1 MTTLPDLW
9 SALATQ
15 SLRVAPMRELFD
27 SDASR
32 LAKHT
37 IEAAG
42 LVLDASKNRID
53 DSLLEGLFA
62 LARGAGVEARRDA
75 MFGGDPINVTEHRAA
90 LHVALRAP
98 RDASFKV
105 DGRNVMPGVHAVLDH
120 MEAFSDQVRSGA
132 WTGHRGDAITD
143 VVHIGIGGSD
153 LGPRF
158 VCAAL
163 RAYHHERLSVHFV
176 ANVDAHALDGV
187 LANIARPLD
196 PATTLFIIAS
206 KTFTT
211 AETMMNAHS
220 ARAWAMAGG
229 VPEAELHRHF
239 VAVSTHTEAVRAFGI
254 DTRNMFEFWD
264 WVGGRYSLWSAIGL
278 PIALACGM
286 QRFRELLAGA
296 HAMDRH
302 FASAPLASNMPARL
316 ALVGIL
322 NGNVLGARSVCIAPY
337 HQDLELLPA
346 HLQQLEM
353 ESNGKSVTLDG
364 SRVVHATVPVLWG
377 QPGTN
382 AQHAY
387 FQCLHQ
393 GTEWA
398 PIDFIAVIEP
408 AHAHLAH
415 QRALLANCFAQ
426 SEALMNGKTEDQA
439 RSELVAAG
447 ASKVEAD
454 RLAPHKTFPGDRP
467 SNTIVLAR
475 LDPASLGALV
485 ALYEHKVLVQG
496 AIWNVDSFDQWGVE
510 LGKTLAKTIVDELEN
525 GTSAKH
531 DASTQALIARVRA
544 GGMKNRADT

>member
-1 MTTLPDLW
+1 MTDLHPLW
-9 SALATQ
+9 SALTAT
-15 SLRVAPMRELFD
+15 SARVAPIQELFG
-27 SDASR
+27 SDPSR

-37 IEAAG
+37 IEGAG

-53 DSLLEGLFA
+53 DAVLESLLA
-62 LARGAGVEARRDA
+62 LARGAGVEARRNA
-75 MFGGDPINVTEHRAA
+75 MFAGDPINVTEGRAA

-98 RDASFKV
+98 RDAIFTV
-105 DGRNVMPGVHAVLDH
+105 DGRNVTPDVHAVLDH
-120 MEAFSDQVRSGA
+120 MGAFSDEVRNGT
-132 WTGHRGDAITD
+132 WIGHRGDPITD

-187 LANIARPLD
+187 LANSARPLVA
-196 PATTLFIIAS
+196 ATTLFIIAS

-220 ARAWAMAGG
+220 ARAWAVAGG
-229 VPEAELHRHF
+229 VPETELHRHF
-239 VAVSTHTEAVRAFGI
+239 VAVSTNTGAVRAFGI
-254 DTRNMFEFWD
+254 DTRNMFGFWD

-286 QRFRELLAGA
+286 ARFRELLAGA

-302 FASAPLASNMPARL
+302 FASAPLESNMPARL

-322 NGNVLGARSVCIAPY
+322 NANVLGARSVCIAPY
-337 HQDLELLPA
+337 HQHLELLPA

-353 ESNGKSVTLDG
+353 ESNGKSVALDG
-364 SRVVHATVPVLWG
+364 ARVAHATVPVLWG

-426 SEALMNGKTEDQA
+426 SEALMNGKTEDEA
-439 RSELVAAG
+439 RSELLASG
-447 ASKVEAD
+447 ASRAEAD
-454 RLAPHKTFPGDRP
+454 RLAPHKTFPGNRP
-467 SNTIVLAR
+467 SNTIVLPQ
-475 LDPASLGALV
+475 LDPAALGALV

-510 LGKTLAKTIVDELEN
+510 LGKTLAQTIVEELESGSSGN
-525 GTSAKH
+525 H
-531 DASTQALIARVRA
+531 DASTQALIERARVLSK
-544 GGMKNRADT
+544 G

>member
-1 MTTLPDLW
+1 MAAPTDLW
-9 SALATQ
+9 SDLASK
-15 SLRVAPMRELFD
+15 SLRVPPMRELFD
-27 SDASR
+27 DDPLR

-37 IEAAG
+37 VEAAG

-53 DSLLEGLFA
+53 DVVLESLFA

-75 MFGGDPINVTEHRAA
+75 MFAGEKINVTEQRAA

-98 RDASFKV
+98 HDAVFKV
-105 DGRNVMPGVHAVLDH
+105 DGRNVMPEVHAALDH
-120 MEAFSDQVRSGA
+120 METFSEQVRSGA
-132 WTGHRGDAITD
+132 WTGHHGDAIAD

-158 VCAAL
+158 VCEAL
-163 RAYHHERLSVHFV
+163 RSYRDEHPSVHFV
-176 ANVDAHALDGV
+176 ANVDAHALDDV
-187 LANIARPLD
+187 LANVARPLD

-220 ARAWAMAGG
+220 ARTWSIAGG
-229 VPEAELHRHF
+229 VPEGQLHRHF
-239 VAVSTHTEAVRAFGI
+239 VAVSTNTEAVRAFGI
-254 DTRNMFEFWD
+254 DPKNMFEFWD

-286 QRFRELLAGA
+286 ARFRELLSGA
-296 HAMDRH
+296 HAMDAH
-302 FASAPLASNMPARL
+302 FMSAPLEANMPVRL

-322 NGNVLGARSVCIAPY
+322 NANVLGARSVCIAPY
-337 HQDLELLPA
+337 HQHLELLPA

-353 ESNGKSVTLDG
+353 ESNGKSVTLAG
-364 SRVVHATVPVLWG
+364 SPVAHATVPVLWG

-393 GTEWA
+393 GTESA

-408 AHAHLAH
+408 AHAHFEH

-426 SEALMNGKTEDQA
+426 SEALMNGKTEDEA
-439 RSELVAAG
+439 RTELIRAG
-447 ASKVEAD
+447 ASRTEAD
-454 RLAPHKTFPGDRP
+454 RLAPHKTFPGNRP
-467 SNTIVLAR
+467 SNTIVLSR
-475 LDPASLGALV
+475 LDPASLGALI

-496 AIWNVDSFDQWGVE
+496 TIWGVDSFDQWGVE
-510 LGKTLAKTIVDELEN
+510 LGKVLAKTIVDELEN
-525 GTSAKH
+525 NVSGKH
-531 DASTQALIARVRA
+531 DASTQALIERARERS
-544 GGMKNRADT
+544 G

>member
-1 MTTLPDLW
+1 MTDLHPLW
-9 SALATQ
+9 SALTAA
-15 SLRVAPMRELFD
+15 SLRVAPIQELFG
-27 SDASR
+27 SDPSR

-53 DSLLEGLFA
+53 DAVLEGLLA

-75 MFGGDPINVTEHRAA
+75 MFAGDPINVTEGRAA

-98 RDASFKV
+98 RDAVFTV
-105 DGRNVMPGVHAVLDH
+105 DGRNVMPDVHAVLDH
-120 MEAFSDQVRSGA
+120 MEAFSDEVRNGT
-132 WTGHRGDAITD
+132 WTGHCGDAITD

-187 LANIARPLD
+187 LSDSARPLAA
-196 PATTLFIIAS
+196 ATTLFIIAS

-220 ARAWAMAGG
+220 ARAWAVAGG
-229 VPEAELHRHF
+229 VPETELHRHF
-239 VAVSTHTEAVRAFGI
+239 VAVSTNTEAVRAFGI
-254 DTRNMFEFWD
+254 DTRNMFGFWD

-286 QRFRELLAGA
+286 ARFRELLAGA

-302 FASAPLASNMPARL
+302 FASAPLESNMPARL

-322 NGNVLGARSVCIAPY
+322 NANVLGARSVCIAPY
-337 HQDLELLPA
+337 HQHLELLPA

-353 ESNGKSVTLDG
+353 ESNGKSVALDG
-364 SRVVHATVPVLWG
+364 ARVAHATVPVLWG

-426 SEALMNGKTEDQA
+426 SEALMNGKTEDEA
-439 RSELVAAG
+439 RSELLASG
-447 ASKVEAD
+447 ASQAEAE
-454 RLAPHKTFPGDRP
+454 RLAPHKTFPGNRP
-467 SNTIVLAR
+467 SNTIVLPQ
-475 LDPASLGALV
+475 LDPAALGALV

-510 LGKTLAKTIVDELEN
+510 LGKTLAKTIVEELEN
-525 GTSAKH
+525 GSSGNH
-531 DASTQALIARVRA
+531 DVSTQALIERARVLSK
-544 GGMKNRADT
+544 G

>member
-1 MTTLPDLW
+1 
-9 SALATQ
+9 
-15 SLRVAPMRELFD
+15 MRELFD

-53 DSLLEGLFA
+53 DALLESLFE

-75 MFGGDPINVTEHRAA
+75 MFAGDRINVTEQRAV

-98 RDASFKV
+98 RDAVFTV
-105 DGRNVMPGVHAVLDH
+105 DGRNVMPDVHAVLDH
-120 MEAFSDQVRSGA
+120 MEVFSHEVRSGA

-163 RAYHHERLSVHFV
+163 RAYRHARLSVHFV
-176 ANVDAHALDGV
+176 ANVDAHALDDV
-187 LANIARPLD
+187 LADVAGALD
-196 PATTLFIIAS
+196 PATTLFIVAS

-220 ARAWAMAGG
+220 ARAWSIAGG
-229 VPEAELHRHF
+229 VPASELHRHF
-239 VAVSTHTEAVRAFGI
+239 VAVSTNTEAVRAFGI
-254 DTRNMFEFWD
+254 DTKNMFEFWD

-286 QRFRELLAGA
+286 ARFRELLAGA
-296 HAMDRH
+296 HAMDMH
-302 FASAPLASNMPARL
+302 FAGAPIESNMPVRL
-316 ALVGIL
+316 AMVGIL

-337 HQDLELLPA
+337 HQHLELLPA
-346 HLQQLEM
+346 HLQQAEM
-353 ESNGKSVTLDG
+353 ESNGKSVTLAG
-364 SRVVHATVPVLWG
+364 APVVHATVPVLWG

-408 AHAHLAH
+408 AHAHFEH

-426 SEALMNGKTEDQA
+426 SEALMNGKTEDEA
-439 RSELVAAG
+439 RAGLIAAG
-447 ASKVEAD
+447 ASEVEAE
-454 RLAPHKTFPGDRP
+454 RLAPHKTFPGNRP

-510 LGKTLAKTIVDELEN
+510 LGKILAKTIVGELEN
-525 GTSAKH
+525 NTFGTH
-531 DASTQALIARVRA
+531 DASTQGLIERARTMGKA
-544 GGMKNRADT
+544 

>member
-1 MTTLPDLW
+1 MTAVPDPW
-9 SALATQ
+9 SDLATL
-15 SLRVAPMRELFD
+15 SLRVAPMHELFAG
-27 SDASR
+27 DATR
-32 LAKHT
+32 LSKHT

-53 DSLLEGLFA
+53 DAVLASLFA

-75 MFGGDPINVTEHRAA
+75 MFAGCKVNVTEQRAA

-98 RDASFKV
+98 REAVFTVAD
-105 DGRNVMPGVHAVLDH
+105 RNVSPDVHAVLDH
-120 MEAFSDQVRSGA
+120 MEEFSEQVRSGS
-132 WTGHRGDAITD
+132 WTGHQGDAITD
-143 VVHIGIGGSD
+143 VIHIGIGGSD

-163 RAYHHERLSVHFV
+163 SSYRHERLSVHFV

-187 LANIARPLD
+187 LANIANPLD

-211 AETMMNAHS
+211 AETMMNARS
-220 ARAWAMAGG
+220 ARAWAIAGG
-229 VPEAELHRHF
+229 VPEAKLHRHF
-239 VAVSTHTEAVRAFGI
+239 VAVSTNTEAVRAFGI
-254 DTRNMFEFWD
+254 DTKNMFAFWD

-278 PIALACGM
+278 PIALSCGM
-286 QRFRELLAGA
+286 TRFRELLAGA
-296 HAMDRH
+296 HAMDVH
-302 FASAPLASNMPARL
+302 FATTPLEANMPVRL

-322 NGNVLGARSVCIAPY
+322 NANVLGARSVCIAPY
-337 HQDLELLPA
+337 HQHLALLPA

-353 ESNGKSVTLDG
+353 ESNGKSVTLEG
-364 SRVVHATVPVLWG
+364 AHVAHATVPVLWG
-377 QPGTN
+377 QSGTN

-408 AHAHLAH
+408 AHAHLEH

-426 SEALMNGKTEDQA
+426 SEALMNGKSEDA
-439 RSELVAAG
+439 AHAELIAAG
-447 ASKVEAD
+447 ASAAEA
-454 RLAPHKTFPGDRP
+454 RCLAPHKTFPGNRP
-467 SNTIVLAR
+467 SNTIVLQR
-475 LDPASLGALV
+475 LDPASLGALI

-496 AIWNVDSFDQWGVE
+496 TIWNVDSFDQWGVE
-510 LGKTLAKTIVDELEN
+510 LGKVLAKTIVDELES
-525 GTSAKH
+525 GQSLPH
-531 DASTQALIARVRA
+531 DASTQALIERARRIS
-544 GGMKNRADT
+544 DS

>member
-1 MTTLPDLW
+1 MTAPSDLW
-9 SALATQ
+9 SDLATK
-15 SLRVAPMRELFD
+15 SLRVPPMRELFD
-27 SDASR
+27 NDASR
-32 LAKHT
+32 LWKHT
-37 IEAAG
+37 IDAAG

-53 DSLLEGLFA
+53 DAVLESLFS

-75 MFGGDPINVTEHRAA
+75 MFAGDKVNVTEGRAA

-98 RDASFKV
+98 RDAVFTV
-105 DGRNVMPGVHAVLDH
+105 DGRNVMPDVHAVLDH
-120 MEAFSDQVRSGA
+120 METFSEQVRSGA
-132 WTGHRGDAITD
+132 WTGHDGKAITD

-163 RAYHHERLSVHFV
+163 RSYQNARPSVHFV

-187 LANIARPLD
+187 LADVARPFEA
-196 PATTLFIIAS
+196 ATTLFIVAS

-220 ARAWAMAGG
+220 ARAWALAGG
-229 VPEAELHRHF
+229 VPEAQLHRHF
-239 VAVSTHTEAVRAFGI
+239 VAVSTNTEAVRAFGI
-254 DTRNMFEFWD
+254 DTKNMFAFWD

-286 QRFRELLAGA
+286 ARFRELLAGA
-296 HAMDRH
+296 HAMDTH
-302 FASAPLASNMPARL
+302 FANAPLEANMPVRL
-316 ALVGIL
+316 ALLGIL
-322 NGNVLGARSVCIAPY
+322 NANVLGARSVCIAPY
-337 HQDLELLPA
+337 HQHLELLPA

-353 ESNGKSVTLDG
+353 ESNGKSVTLAG
-364 SRVVHATVPVLWG
+364 LPVAHATVPVLWG

-398 PIDFIAVIEP
+398 PIDFIAVMAP
-408 AHAHLAH
+408 AHAHPEH

-426 SEALMNGKTEDQA
+426 SEALMNGKTQDVA
-439 RSELVAAG
+439 RAELIAAG
-447 ASKVEAD
+447 ASEVEAE
-454 RLAPHKTFPGDRP
+454 RLAPHKTFPGNRP

-475 LDPASLGALV
+475 LDPSSLGALI
-485 ALYEHKVLVQG
+485 ALYEHKVMVQG
-496 AIWNVDSFDQWGVE
+496 TIWNIDSFDQWGVE
-510 LGKTLAKTIVDELEN
+510 LGKMLAKTIVDELESGAL
-525 GTSAKH
+525 GTH
-531 DASTQALIARVRA
+531 DASTRALIERAR
-544 GGMKNRADT
+544 NPSPSPSPP